1 MANNSDVG
9 VGTFE
14 KQQTN
19 CVYERE
25 ILSWENEY
33 LRSRE
38 TECLL
43 IETMNEMRKE
53 RSLSFKLISN
63 LTTKHNYDEQVYY
76 IKQHLKENC
85 NNSFSPPSYPILN
98 VKSSV
103 NTTTK
108 QDSTLARHN
117 RPTIINNAHVHRLKP
132 NIEHHHQQQ
141 QPKTMYNTGH
151 RKENSGL

>member
-1 MANNSDVG
+1 
-9 VGTFE
+9 
-14 KQQTN
+14 
-19 CVYERE
+19 ERE